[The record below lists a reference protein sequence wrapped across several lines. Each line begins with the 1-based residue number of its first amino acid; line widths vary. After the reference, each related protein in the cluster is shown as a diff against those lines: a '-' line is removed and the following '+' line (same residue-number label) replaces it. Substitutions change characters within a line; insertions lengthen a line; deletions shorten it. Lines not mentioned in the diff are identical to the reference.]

1 MEDETL
7 NHENPMPQEKEVSRA
22 EESSPGETAPVET
35 VPVDTP
41 ASSPDEAE
49 KEYTHKTMARLKRE
63 MLKSR
68 QEAQV
73 LREKLKESEAFSA
86 RVGQSALE
94 QYKANAAAM
103 LEKAQMAKMQAHEL
117 SDTAAMV
124 NADEE
129 LAKAAAQL
137 QWAQT
142 LPTALPP
149 DEKQPAQ
156 HQDVE
161 DAPVETHPAAAR
173 WIQSHAW
180 IDHNSP
186 SYDHEKASHVVAY
199 ATALENQLVQQGRE
213 HEINTPGYFRA
224 LETYGRY
231 YDGQRGKNKMMKD
244 VSTVAPG
251 KGLQSKT
258 PSTEPEP
265 LTEREKKFCE
275 NAGFDEKEY
284 LKHRDLDRKQQ
295 AMRKGDGR
303 YER

>member
-1 MEDETL
+1 MEEEL
-7 NHENPMPQEKEVSRA
+7 NQDIPLA
-22 EESSPGETAPVET
+22 EEEGTPPTGEASS
-35 VPVDTP
+35 VDTP
-41 ASSPDEAE
+41 SSDEAE

-94 QYKANAAAM
+94 QYKASAAAM
-103 LEKAQMAKMQAHEL
+103 LEKAKMAKMQAHEL

-137 QWAQT
+137 QWVQT

-149 DEKQPAQ
+149 DERQPAQ
-156 HQDVE
+156 HQEVE

-186 SYDHEKASHVVAY
+186 SYDPEKAGHVVAY

-258 PSTEPEP
+258 PSTEREP

-275 NAGFDEKEY
+275 SAGFDEKEY
-284 LKHRDLDRKQQ
+284 LKNRDLDRKEQT
-295 AMRKGDGR
+295 MRKGDGR

>member
-7 NHENPMPQEKEVSRA
+7 NTENPMPQEKEVSRA
-22 EESSPGETAPVET
+22 EESFPVET
-35 VPVDTP
+35 APVDTP
-41 ASSPDEAE
+41 ASSPDEVE

-63 MLKSR
+63 MMKAQ
-68 QEAQV
+68 QEAHV

-94 QYKANAAAM
+94 QYKANAASM
-103 LEKAQMAKMQAHEL
+103 LEKAKMAKKQAHEL
-117 SDTAAMV
+117 ADVESIVA
-124 NADEE
+124 ADEE

-137 QWAQT
+137 QWAQSLPMT
-142 LPTALPP
+142 LPPEETRGRPEP
-149 DEKQPAQ
+149 EGDEGS
-156 HQDVE
+156 
-161 DAPVETHPAAAR
+161 VETHPAAAR

-186 SYDHEKASHVVAY
+186 SYDPEKAGHVVAY

-258 PSTEPEP
+258 SSTEPEP

-275 NAGFDEKEY
+275 SAGFDEKEY